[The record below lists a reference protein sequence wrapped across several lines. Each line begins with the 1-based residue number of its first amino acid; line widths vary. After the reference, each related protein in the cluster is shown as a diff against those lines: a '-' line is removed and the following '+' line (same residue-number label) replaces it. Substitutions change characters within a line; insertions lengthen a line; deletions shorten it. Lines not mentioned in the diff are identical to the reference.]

1 MAFDAFMKIEG
12 VDGESSDE
20 AHDKWIEV
28 LSYSHGVSQP
38 VSSAS
43 ATGGRT
49 GGRADFQDFNI
60 VKTVD
65 AATPELNIKCAKGEH
80 IPKMEMELCLA
91 SGDKHTFMKYT
102 LEDVIVSSISPGGSA
117 GGDKPMENVT
127 FAYGKIK
134 WEYTPIDQ
142 TGAPGAT
149 TDRTWNLETNKQ
161 D

>member
-1 MAFDAFMKIEG
+1 MAFDAFLKIEG
-12 VDGESSDE
+12 VDGESSDD

-38 VSSAS
+38 ASSAS

-80 IPKMEMELCLA
+80 IPKVEMELCLA

-102 LEDVIVSSISPGGSA
+102 LEDVIVSAVMPGGSA
-117 GGDKPMENVT
+117 GGDKPMENVS

-142 TGAPGAT
+142 TGSPGAT